1 MYVRVSIHHFHIDY
15 NAPRFPQKFSHNY
28 CFQFLLG
35 IIVVPREIEAN
46 GYGHYLFSFFFF
58 FWRGEV
64 NKVHYGLCVK
74 IDWKEM
80 IKITHKVIYKPKGGL
95 TGSIHI

>member
-46 GYGHYLFSFFFF
+46 GYAHYLFSFFFL
-58 FWRGEV
+58 E
-64 NKVHYGLCVK
+64 
-74 IDWKEM
+74 
-80 IKITHKVIYKPKGGL
+80 GGGKQGAL
-95 TGSIHI
+95 WSMCED